1 MLPSGESERAA
12 LKQIVSDAVA
22 QTLSSWREE
31 TLSALLAR
39 HKTTALD
46 LRLAAPRL
54 LLPENLHDPSAGVL
68 VLDMGAIRMTSA
80 MQPSAALDVGAQA
93 ATAAAAAAAAAE
105 GGADLLELATSI
117 DPAASALY
125 DRYDLEVSSMQVL
138 LAPAAAA
145 WRSAQVQ
152 VRQRLHLVYQFGVS
166 LQLHTCILPPD
177 VCRAARLEPPPPT
190 THGELAQAPIGCSRA
205 FGRASRGA
213 GAPLPAPCGLGRSLQ
228 GRRAL
233 AQRAPLHRTAA
244 QAQRDHRRGHLASRR
259 RAHHPRRAR
268 HARRGGGGG
277 WK

>member
-93 ATAAAAAAAAAE
+93 ATAAAAAAAA
-105 GGADLLELATSI
+105 S
-117 DPAASALY
+117 P
-125 DRYDLEVSSMQVL
+125 RRR
-138 LAPAAAA
+138 P
-145 WRSAQVQ
+145 
-152 VRQRLHLVYQFGVS
+152 
-166 LQLHTCILPPD
+166 
-177 VCRAARLEPPPPT
+177 RAAPT
-190 THGELAQAPIGCSRA
+190 FSSSP
-205 FGRASRGA
+205 RAST
-213 GAPLPAPCGLGRSLQ
+213 PP
-228 GRRAL
+228 
-233 AQRAPLHRTAA
+233 
-244 QAQRDHRRGHLASRR
+244 RR
-259 RAHHPRRAR
+259 RCTTGTISR
-268 HARRGGGGG
+268 
-277 WK
+277 